1 MTKYFYALFAF
12 AVSIILLFSKS
23 ADGYTFL
30 FVHPLVYAILY
41 LMCEPFMNRKFSTPS
56 LMVLFTTSYVRYII
70 CPLLLCVGGFPQT
83 TVNNP
88 VYINEAILLMVYE
101 EIIFFILVMKFG
113 RATNNRL
120 DSANQYFGI
129 KVNLYFAL
137 IVLVSLASIAITPSI
152 LSRYHMIFRITGDEY
167 ALLENYNSS
176 TFLAFLIN
184 GARYALILLLIS
196 YFYRKHNLYH
206 RYKYVFFSLIIVA
219 INALFVYDI
228 SRFSVL
234 VPTLALAYLLCLL
247 YPDNKRSILQFSFSI
262 GAVALIFTSVVKM
275 FSEARG
281 GSSDAFDIAEW
292 ASTLQLYF
300 MGQREVGVGILAADS
315 LPEFGIV
322 YFFNDIISN
331 VMILSKYAVE
341 QFRLIYIYNFYYSG
355 GVSVD
360 KIMPN
365 IAAGY
370 AYFGAFLSPVIT
382 AVFTYLS
389 LWFDKKS
396 QFETRIEFK
405 FLYVYATLM
414 CAFVMMQFYSMIVST
429 LINTIFVMYII
440 FKVNDIFFKKVG

>member
-1 MTKYFYALFAF
+1 MTKYLYAILAF
-12 AVSIILLFSKS
+12 AVSVFLAFSKC
-23 ADGYTFL
+23 AEGYTYL
-30 FVHPLVYAILY
+30 FVHPLAYGILY

-56 LMVLFTTSYVRYII
+56 LMVLFSTSYVRYII
-70 CPLLLCVGGFPQT
+70 CPLMLCLGGFPQT
-83 TVNNP
+83 TVNSP
-88 VYINEAILLMVYE
+88 AYINEAILLMVYE
-101 EIIFFILVMKFG
+101 EIIFFILIMKYG
-113 RATNNRL
+113 RATNNHF
-120 DSANQYFGI
+120 DYAKQYSGV
-129 KVNLYFAL
+129 KPNMYFAV
-137 IVLVSLASIAITPSI
+137 IVLVSLAAIAITPSI
-152 LSRYHMIFRITGDEY
+152 LSRYHMIFQMTGDEY
-167 ALLENYNSS
+167 SLLDNYKSS
-176 TFLAFLIN
+176 TFFAFLIN

-196 YFYRKHNLYH
+196 HFYRKYNLYH
-206 RYKYVFFSLIIVA
+206 SYKYIFFSLIIVA

-247 YPDNKRSILQFSFSI
+247 YPDNKRSILRFSFSI
-262 GAVALIFTSVVKM
+262 VAVALIATTVVKM

-281 GSSDAFDIAEW
+281 GSSDAFNIAEW

-315 LPEFGIV
+315 LSASGIV

-341 QFRLIYIYNFYYSG
+341 QFRLIYIYNFHYSG
-355 GVSVD
+355 GMFVD

-382 AVFTYLS
+382 VVFTYLS

-396 QFETRIEFK
+396 QFEARIEFK
-405 FLYVYATLM
+405 FLYLYATLI
-414 CAFVMMQFYSMIVST
+414 CAFIMMQFYSMIIST

-440 FKVNDIFFKKVG
+440 FKVNDAFFKKIG